1 MNGWGPRRWWARR
14 SISVRVTIAA
24 TVALSVGLVFGVVA
38 LAVLFSRNQI
48 ASVDAA
54 AQREANTLAGLVE
67 SGQLPDPLPAPADE
81 PVLAQIVGPDG
92 AVVSSTQSAGRVPI
106 VPAAEL
112 TALHSG
118 QAFTTERSSLGS
130 APLRVVVQRVA
141 TDNGVVTV
149 VAAVPYGEVRDVLSE
164 SLLVLIVAVPVALA
178 AAGIATWL
186 AVRSSLRPVDAM
198 SAAAI
203 AHGDT
208 TAAPRLPVPDSDD
221 EIARLAVALNGMLD
235 QLHEASEAQRAFVAD
250 AAHELRSPVASIQTQ
265 LDVALSIPTSKAQW
279 GQVAASVRT
288 DVGRLAELVEDLLLL
303 ARLDAAAP
311 QRIERVDIRRLLDVP
326 GEPLWV
332 DADRSTLRRAYDNI
346 VANANRHAHAKVTVE
361 CALHDQLVVVTV
373 DDDGDGVPEADREHV
388 FERWVRLDEGR
399 TRDQGGAGLGLPLA
413 RSIVRSHG
421 GEVTIGES
429 PLGGARVTL
438 TIPAAPS
445 LDPADSTEP
454 RGDA

>member
-1 MNGWGPRRWWARR
+1 MNGGGLRRWWARR

-54 AQREANTLAGLVE
+54 AEREANTLAGLVK
-67 SGQLPDPLPAPADE
+67 SGQVPDPLPAPADE
-81 PVLAQIVGPDG
+81 PVLAQVVAPDG

-112 TALHSG
+112 SALGSG

-130 APLRVVVQRVA
+130 APLRVVVERVS
-141 TDNGVVTV
+141 TDSGVLTV

-164 SLLVLIVAVPVALA
+164 SLLVLVVAVPVALA

-208 TAAPRLPVPDSDD
+208 TEPPRLPVPDSDD
-221 EIARLAVALNGMLD
+221 EIARLAVALNAMLD
-235 QLHEASEAQRAFVAD
+235 QLHQASEAQRAFVAD

-279 GQVAASVRT
+279 SHVAASVRA
-288 DVGRLAELVEDLLLL
+288 DVSRLAELVEDLLLL

-311 QRIERVDIRRLLDVP
+311 QRMDRVDIRRVLEVA

-332 DADRSTLRRAYDNI
+332 DADRSTLRRAYDNVI
-346 VANANRHAHAKVTVE
+346 VNADRHARGKVTVE
-361 CALHDQLVVVTV
+361 CAVRDGLVVVTV
-373 DDDGDGVPEADREHV
+373 DDDGDGVPAADRERV

-399 TRDQGGAGLGLPLA
+399 TRDQGGVGLGLPLA

-421 GEVTIGES
+421 GDVTLGES

-445 LDPADSTEP
+445 LSMPDSTNE
-454 RGDA
+454 RR